1 MLKRTIYI
9 VILIIASVTVYA
21 DDALQGYEYWID
33 SDYSKRTVS
42 NSSQTD
48 VSFSIDLSS
57 QEQGLHALNFRAR
70 SSDGQWGSL
79 KRMLYYIPEVPNSDN
94 SLSGYEYWLD
104 NEANMRVSA
113 QNSSETQALSIDI
126 SQMTQG
132 IHFFN
137 FRAHNTNGDMGMLKR
152 FLFYIPETASADATV
167 TLYEYW
173 LDDDLTQKVTRNSH
187 GGDFTVLIDVSQL
200 TAGVHFYNFRAKNSD
215 GIWGALKRMLFF
227 VPETVTDDATVSRYE
242 YWIDD
247 DPTQKVS
254 EGSSEGNVVKS
265 IDVSML
271 EAGIHFLSFRAQNS
285 EGIWGALK
293 RFLFYMPEPVNE
305 NSTITQYE
313 YWIDD
318 DQSQKITENSTGN
331 DVTAMLDIS
340 QLTEGVHFYNF
351 RAKNSEGIWSALKR
365 MLFYVPETINNMA
378 SVAQYEYWI
387 DDDYS
392 KKVAMSSA
400 GGDINRM
407 IDIST
412 LESGIHYLNFRA
424 QNSDGIWG
432 ALKRM
437 LFYVPET
444 GMDMAELTGY
454 EYWFDDDRSTLRS
467 IDSNQTNQVF
477 TLDISALEPGVH
489 YLSYRAR
496 NSLGVWG
503 ALKRLVFYLSDGSE
517 TIGDPLVAYL
527 YRFNSTTTE
536 VPIPACQSYTMD
548 NQVFEI
554 PDAEEF
560 LKVDPQDVNCKFSF
574 PTGDATAVT
583 MTQTSNV
590 SFSIQFKNSR
600 DVLSSP
606 VNADFSL
613 SNIVSHDVESL
624 KKQGSLTFKKVSG
637 GDFYAFKFESEGSGS
652 PLYIK
657 ANQACTIALFDVA
670 GNLSVNPLDSA
681 AVKNTASL
689 QNYLQKGTYYGIVY
703 NMVKNAGN
711 SADDI
716 TIRLMT
722 TNNMVPTP
730 QLAYEDGKVTISCL
744 QEGAQLYY
752 TTDGKDPTPE
762 STPYTSPIPVEH
774 NMTVK
779 AIGTFID
786 MQTSDVASLVIDTFT
801 VSKPVI
807 QFANLQ
813 IHMSCAT
820 PQSSIYYTLD
830 GSDPTGTGG
839 LLYTGPVPVT
849 SNCTVK
855 AVAKRIDFNNSEVV
869 TFELDVNNVKVATPE
884 FTIAGNVITVASL
897 TNDVQLVYTLDGS
910 EPNETSTPYSGSITL
925 EHNCI
930 VKVKAYKAGHLASE
944 TATLVVDWF
953 YAELPVMSVSE
964 DETTLTIT
972 CSTPG
977 AVIHYEIGGA
987 VPTEESPIY
996 ESPLILTDNRVVKA
1010 IAIAPNFNNSEVA
1023 TFQPGTH
1030 ACEPAVIA
1038 SNGRTATISTKTQDA
1053 RIYYTTNGASPNEGS
1068 LYVVNEGVIVLDE
1081 STWTIKTLVVK
1092 ENMNNSTET
1101 MYNVPAYYDND
1112 AKVLYTHEAGNAANG
1127 FIWSNGINN
1136 ATEMSVSGSYN
1147 AADIEFFRKKMPNM
1161 KHLDLRNAT
1170 IVNKELADSAFADM
1184 KNLMTI
1190 VTPIV
1195 QKVGNGILAG
1205 CNHLA
1210 AVTWTSDINV
1220 PEPDLLLGGVSG
1232 HENMLLYVKSN
1243 SYAPASYRNVISSL
1257 NGTAESIT
1265 LTDGGGDF
1273 YCPLAFTARR
1283 ISYTHSYNQKIVTGV
1298 CRGWESIALPFDVQT
1313 YTHAVNGTCAP
1324 FAQENANAKPFWLC
1338 ELSTSG
1344 FVRTDGIKANTPYII
1359 AMPNNDNYAD
1369 AYILAGVMT
1378 FAAENARVAASD
1390 KTEERTKDGFM
1401 MYVNYGQPKYSTE
1414 HIYALNVGEE
1424 YQGHPEGSMF
1434 VRNLRALQPFECYV
1448 SSMVLVNSPTYGAE
1462 PNYFKLFDD
1471 SETVGISDIP
1481 MKDANMQVYVQNGK
1495 LYVEAEQP
1503 SLVKV
1508 CNLNGQTVK
1517 TDMVP
1522 RGITCI
1528 DGLISGIYIVNGKK
1542 FAVR

>member
-1 MLKRTIYI
+1 MLKRIIYI
-9 VILIIASVTVYA
+9 AILMIASVTVYA

-42 NSSQTD
+42 NSSETD
-48 VSFSIDLSS
+48 VSFVVDLGS
-57 QEQGLHALNFRAR
+57 QEQGLHMLNFRAR
-70 SSDGQWGSL
+70 GTDGQWGAL
-79 KRMLYYIPEVPNSDN
+79 KRILYYIPQKSNP
-94 SLSGYEYWLD
+94 
-104 NEANMRVSA
+104 
-113 QNSSETQALSIDI
+113 DI
-126 SQMTQG
+126 S
-132 IHFFN
+132 I
-137 FRAHNTNGDMGMLKR
+137 
-152 FLFYIPETASADATV
+152 SS
-167 TLYEYW
+167 YEYW
-173 LDDDLTQKVTRNSH
+173 LDDDQTQKVKQNST
-187 GGDFTVLIDVSQL
+187 GEAITAMLDISQL
-200 TAGVHFYNFRAKNSD
+200 AAGVHFYNFRAQNSD
-215 GIWGALKRMLFF
+215 
-227 VPETVTDDATVSRYE
+227 
-242 YWIDD
+242 
-247 DPTQKVS
+247 
-254 EGSSEGNVVKS
+254 
-265 IDVSML
+265 
-271 EAGIHFLSFRAQNS
+271 
-285 EGIWGALK
+285 
-293 RFLFYMPEPVNE
+293 
-305 NSTITQYE
+305 
-313 YWIDD
+313 
-318 DQSQKITENSTGN
+318 
-331 DVTAMLDIS
+331 
-340 QLTEGVHFYNF
+340 
-351 RAKNSEGIWSALKR
+351 GIWSALKR
-365 MLFYVPETINNMA
+365 MLFYVPETVNEDA
-378 SVAQYEYWI
+378 TVTQYEYWL
-387 DDDYS
+387 DDDQAQ
-392 KKVAMSSA
+392 KVAQSSS
-400 GGDINRM
+400 GGAITAM
-407 IDIST
+407 LDISQ
-412 LESGIHYLNFRA
+412 LAAGVHFYNFRA
-424 QNSDGIWG
+424 QNSDGIWS

-444 GMDMAELTGY
+444 VNEDVTVTRYEYWLDDDQTQKVAQSSSGGAITAMLDISQLAAGVHFYNFRAQNSDGIWSALKRMLFYVPEEEMLNATLAGY
-454 EYWFDDDRSTLRS
+454 EYWLDDEYATRRSMTTDQGDQ
-467 IDSNQTNQVF
+467 IF
-477 TLDISALEPGVH
+477 TLDLSSVEPGVH

-496 NSLGVWG
+496 NSQGVWSS
-503 ALKRLVFYLSDGSE
+503 LKRLVFYLSDGSE

-536 VPIPACQSYTMD
+536 VPISPCQNYTMD
-548 NQVFEI
+548 NQVFQI

-560 LKVDPQDVNCKFSF
+560 LKVDPRDTNCKFSF
-574 PTGDATAVT
+574 PTGSTAAVT

-613 SNIVSHDVESL
+613 SNTVSHDVQLL

-637 GDFYAFKFESEGSGS
+637 GDFYAFQFETDNSTS
-652 PLYIK
+652 PLYFK
-657 ANQACTIALFDVA
+657 ADQSCTIAVFDA
-670 GNLSVNPLDSA
+670 HGNMLYNPYDST
-681 AVKNTASL
+681 AVKNTVQL
-689 QNYLQKGTYYGIVY
+689 QNLSQKGTYYGIVY
-703 NMVKNAGN
+703 EMVKNAGN
-711 SADDI
+711 PEDEI

-730 QLAYEDGKVTISCL
+730 QFTYGEGKVTISCL
-744 QEGAQLYY
+744 QEGAKLFY
-752 TTDGKDPTPE
+752 TTDGSTPTTE

-774 NMTVK
+774 NMVIK
-779 AIGTFID
+779 AIGTFSD
-786 MQTSDVASLVIDTFT
+786 MQPSDVATLVIDTFT
-801 VSKPVI
+801 VSKPII

-813 IHMSCAT
+813 IHMSCTT

-830 GSDPTGTGG
+830 GSDPTGTSG
-839 LLYTGPVPVT
+839 LLYSGPVPVT

-884 FTIAGNVITVASL
+884 FTIAGNVITVTSL

-930 VKVKAYKAGHLASE
+930 VKVKGYKAGHLASE

-987 VPTEESPIY
+987 TPTEESAIY
-996 ESPLILTDNRVVKA
+996 EAPLILTDNRVVKA

-1184 KNLMTI
+1184 KGLMTI

-1220 PEPDLLLGGVSG
+1220 PEPNLLLGGVSG

-1243 SYAPASYRNVISSL
+1243 SYAPASYRNVVSSL

-1273 YCPLAFTARR
+1273 YCPSAFTARR
-1283 ISYTHSYNQKIVTGV
+1283 ISYTHSYNQKIVAGV

-1338 ELSTSG
+1338 ELSSSG

-1378 FAAENARVAASD
+1378 FAAENVRVAASD
-1390 KTEERTKDGFM
+1390 KTEERTKDGFTM
-1401 MYVNYGQPKYSTE
+1401 SVNFGQPKYSTE

-1448 SSMVLVNSPTYGAE
+1448 SSIVIANSSDFGTE
-1462 PNYFKLFDD
+1462 PDYFLLFDD
-1471 SETVGISDIP
+1471 SETVGILNIP
-1481 MKDANMQVYVQNGK
+1481 TRDANIKVYVLNGK
-1495 LYVEAEQP
+1495 LHVD
-1503 SLVKV
+1503 SDKTSIVKV
-1508 CNLNGQTVK
+1508 CNLNGQTIKTVK
-1517 TDMVP
+1517 VLNGT
-1522 RGITCI
+1522 TCI
-1528 DGLISGIYIVNGKK
+1528 DGLNSGIYIVNGKK

>member
-1 MLKRTIYI
+1 MLKRIIYI
-9 VILIIASVTVYA
+9 AILMIASVTVYA

-42 NSSQTD
+42 NSSETD
-48 VSFSIDLSS
+48 VSFVVDLGS
-57 QEQGLHALNFRAR
+57 QEQGLHMLNFRAR
-70 SSDGQWGSL
+70 GTDGQWGAL
-79 KRMLYYIPEVPNSDN
+79 KRILYYIPQVSSPDN
-94 SLSGYEYWLD
+94 SISGYEYWLD
-104 NEANMRVSA
+104 DDHVQKVT
-113 QNSSETQALSIDI
+113 QNSTGGAITAMLDI
-126 SQMTQG
+126 SQ
-132 IHFFN
+132 
-137 FRAHNTNGDMGMLKR
+137 L
-152 FLFYIPETASADATV
+152 P
-167 TLYEYW
+167 
-173 LDDDLTQKVTRNSH
+173 
-187 GGDFTVLIDVSQL
+187 
-200 TAGVHFYNFRAKNSD
+200 AGVHFYNFRAQNSD
-215 GIWGALKRMLFF
+215 GIW
-227 VPETVTDDATVSRYE
+227 
-242 YWIDD
+242 
-247 DPTQKVS
+247 
-254 EGSSEGNVVKS
+254 SS
-265 IDVSML
+265 
-271 EAGIHFLSFRAQNS
+271 
-285 EGIWGALK
+285 
-293 RFLFYMPEPVNE
+293 
-305 NSTITQYE
+305 
-313 YWIDD
+313 
-318 DQSQKITENSTGN
+318 
-331 DVTAMLDIS
+331 
-340 QLTEGVHFYNF
+340 
-351 RAKNSEGIWSALKR
+351 LKR
-365 MLFYVPETINNMA
+365 MLFYVPETVNED
-378 SVAQYEYWI
+378 VTVTQYEYWL
-387 DDDYS
+387 DSDQTQ
-392 KKVAMSSA
+392 KVTQNSTGGAITAMLDISQLSA
-400 GGDINRM
+400 GV
-407 IDIST
+407 
-412 LESGIHYLNFRA
+412 HFYNFRA
-424 QNSDGIWG
+424 QNSDGIWSS
-432 ALKRM
+432 LKRM

-444 GMDMAELTGY
+444 VNEDVTVIQYEYWLDSDQTQKVTQSSTGGAITAMLDISQLSAGVHFYNFRAQNSDGIWSSLKRMLFYVPETVNEDATVTQYEYWLDGDQTQKVTQSSTGGAITAMLDISQLSAGVHFYNFRAQNSDGIWSSLKRMLFYVPEEVANATLAGY
-454 EYWFDDDRSTLRS
+454 EYWLDDEYATHRSMT
-467 IDSNQTNQVF
+467 TNQGDQIF
-477 TLDISALEPGVH
+477 TLDLSSVEPGVH

-496 NSLGVWG
+496 NSQGDWCS
-503 ALKRLVFYLSDGSE
+503 LKRFVFYLSDGSE
-517 TIGDPLVAYL
+517 NSGDPLVAYL

-560 LKVDPQDVNCKFSF
+560 LKVDPQDANCKFSF
-574 PTGDATAVT
+574 PTGGATAVT

-613 SNIVSHDVESL
+613 SNTVSHDVESL

-762 STPYTSPIPVEH
+762 STPYMSPIPVEH

-953 YAELPVMSVSE
+953 YAELPVMSVSG

-987 VPTEESPIY
+987 VPTEESPVY
-996 ESPLILTDNRVVKA
+996 EAPLILTDNRVVKA

-1038 SNGRTATISTKTQDA
+1038 SNGRTATVSTKTQDA
-1053 RIYYTTNGASPNEGS
+1053 RIYYTTNGSSPNESS
-1068 LYVVNEGVIVLDE
+1068 LYLINEGDIVLNE

-1101 MYNVPAYYDND
+1101 VYNVPAYYDND

-1170 IVNKELADSAFADM
+1170 IVNKELADSSFADM
-1184 KNLMTI
+1184 KGLMTI

-1220 PEPDLLLGGVSG
+1220 PEPNLLLGGVSG

-1243 SYAPASYRNVISSL
+1243 SYAPASYRNVVSSL

-1273 YCPLAFTARR
+1273 YCPSAFTARR
-1283 ISYTHSYNQKIVTGV
+1283 ISYTHSYNQKMVAGV

-1338 ELSTSG
+1338 ELSSSG

-1448 SSMVLVNSPTYGAE
+1448 SSMVIAKSSTFDAE
-1462 PNYFKLFDD
+1462 SDYFMLFDD
-1471 SETVGISDIP
+1471 NETVGILNIP
-1481 MKDANMQVYVQNGK
+1481 TKDANIKVYVLNGK
-1495 LYVEAEQP
+1495 LHVD
-1503 SLVKV
+1503 SDKTSIVKV
-1508 CNLNGQTVK
+1508 CNLNGQAIKTVK
-1517 TDMVP
+1517 VSSGT
-1522 RGITCI
+1522 TCI

>member
-1 MLKRTIYI
+1 MVDI
-9 VILIIASVTVYA
+9 
-21 DDALQGYEYWID
+21 
-33 SDYSKRTVS
+33 
-42 NSSQTD
+42 SQ
-48 VSFSIDLSS
+48 LSA
-57 QEQGLHALNFRAR
+57 GVHFYNFRAQN
-70 SSDGQWGSL
+70 SDGIWSAL
-79 KRMLYYIPEVPNSDN
+79 KRML
-94 SLSGYEYWLD
+94 
-104 NEANMRVSA
+104 
-113 QNSSETQALSIDI
+113 
-126 SQMTQG
+126 
-132 IHFFN
+132 
-137 FRAHNTNGDMGMLKR
+137 
-152 FLFYIPETASADATV
+152 FYVPETVNEDITV
-167 TLYEYW
+167 TQYEYW
-173 LDDDLTQKVTRNSH
+173 LDDDQTQKVTQSSSS
-187 GGDFTVLIDVSQL
+187 GAITAMLDISQL
-200 TAGVHFYNFRAKNSD
+200 SSGVHFYNFRAKNSD
-215 GIWGALKRMLFF
+215 GIWGALKRMLFYI
-227 VPETVTDDATVSRYE
+227 PETASADAIV
-242 YWIDD
+242 
-247 DPTQKVS
+247 
-254 EGSSEGNVVKS
+254 
-265 IDVSML
+265 
-271 EAGIHFLSFRAQNS
+271 
-285 EGIWGALK
+285 
-293 RFLFYMPEPVNE
+293 
-305 NSTITQYE
+305 TQYE
-313 YWIDD
+313 YWLDS
-318 DQSQKITENSTGN
+318 DQTQKVTQSSTGG
-331 DVTAMLDIS
+331 DITAMVDIS
-340 QLTEGVHFYNF
+340 QLSSGVHFYNF
-351 RAKNSEGIWSALKR
+351 RAKNSDGIWGALKR
-365 MLFYVPETINNMA
+365 MLFYIPEIVNENA
-378 SVAQYEYWI
+378 SIAQYEYWI
-387 DDDYS
+387 DEE
-392 KKVAMSSA
+392 SSQRVTVPSSD
-400 GGDINRM
+400 GNVSRM
-407 IDIST
+407 IDISKLGT
-412 LESGIHYLNFRA
+412 GVHFLNFRA

-432 ALKRM
+432 ALKRF
-437 LFYVPET
+437 LFFVPDV
-444 GMDMAELTGY
+444 GMPNATLAGY
-454 EYWFDDDRSTLRS
+454 EYWLDDDYASHRS
-467 IDSNQTNQVF
+467 ITTDQGEQIF
-477 TLDISALEPGVH
+477 TLDLNSVEPGVH
-489 YLSYRAR
+489 YLSYRAH
-496 NSLGVWG
+496 NSQGVWSS
-503 ALKRLVFYLSDGSE
+503 LKRLVFYLSDGSE

-536 VPIPACQSYTMD
+536 VPISPCQNYTMD
-548 NQVFEI
+548 NQVFVI

-560 LKVDPQDVNCKFSF
+560 LKVDPRDTNCKFSF
-574 PTGDATAVT
+574 PTGSTAAVT

-613 SNIVSHDVESL
+613 TNTISRDVETL
-624 KKQGSLTFKKVSG
+624 KKQGSLTFMKVSG
-637 GDFYAFKFESEGSGS
+637 GDFYAFRFETDDSTT
-652 PLYIK
+652 PLYMK
-657 ANQACTIALFDVA
+657 ADQSCTIAIFDA
-670 GNLSVNPLDSA
+670 QGNLLNNPYDSTSV
-681 AVKNTASL
+681 KKTIQL
-689 QNYLQKGTYYGIVY
+689 QSISQKGTYYGIVY

-711 SADDI
+711 TADDI

-730 QLAYEDGKVTISCL
+730 QFTYGEGKVTISCL
-744 QEGAQLYY
+744 QEGAKLFY
-752 TTDGKDPTPE
+752 TTDGSTPTTE

-774 NMTVK
+774 NMVIK
-779 AIGTFID
+779 AIGTFSD
-786 MQTSDVASLVIDTFT
+786 MQPSDVATLVIDTFT
-801 VSKPVI
+801 VSKPII

-813 IHMSCAT
+813 IHMSCTT

-830 GSDPTGTGG
+830 GSDPTGTSG
-839 LLYTGPVPVT
+839 LLYSGPVPVT

-1495 LYVEAEQP
+1495 LYVKAEQP

-1528 DGLISGIYIVNGKK
+1528 DGLVSGIYIVNGKK

>member
-1 MLKRTIYI
+1 MLKRICHI
-9 VILIIASVTVYA
+9 AILMTAAVTTFA

-42 NSSQTD
+42 NSNQTD

-70 SSDGQWGSL
+70 STDGQWGTL

-104 NEANMRVSA
+104 NDANKRISA
-113 QNSSETQALSIDI
+113 QNSSETQAFSIDI

-152 FLFYIPETASADATV
+152 FLFYIPETASADAIV
-167 TLYEYW
+167 THYEYW
-173 LDDDLTQKVTRNSH
+173 LDDDLTQKVTQNSQ
-187 GGDFTVLIDVSQL
+187 GGDFTVLIDISQL

-215 GIWGALKRMLFF
+215 GIWSALKRMLFF
-227 VPETVTDDATVSRYE
+227 VPEPVTDGATVSRYE

-254 EGSSEGNVVKS
+254 EGSSEGSVVKS
-265 IDVSML
+265 IDVSTL
-271 EAGIHFLSFRAQNS
+271 EAGIHFLNFRVQNS

-293 RFLFYMPEPVNE
+293 RFLFYLPESVNE
-305 NSTITQYE
+305 NSTVTQYE

-318 DQSQKITENSTGN
+318 DHSQKIIEHSHGG
-331 DVTAMLDIS
+331 DITAMLDIS
-340 QLTEGVHFYNF
+340 QLDAGVHFYNF
-351 RAKNSEGIWSALKR
+351 RAKNSDGIWSALKR
-365 MLFYVPETINNMA
+365 MLFYVPETVNNMA
-378 SVAQYEYWI
+378 SVTQYEFWI

-392 KKVAMSSA
+392 QKVAVSST
-400 GGDINRM
+400 GGDVSRM
-407 IDIST
+407 IDISA
-412 LESGIHYLNFRA
+412 LESGIHFLNFHA

-432 ALKRM
+432 TLKRM

-444 GMDMAELTGY
+444 SMETAELTGY
-454 EYWFDDDRSTLRS
+454 EYWLDDDYSSLRS
-467 IDSNQTNQVF
+467 IDSNQTNQLF

-489 YLSYRAR
+489 YLNYRAR
-496 NSLGVWG
+496 NSQGAWG
-503 ALKRLVFYLSDGSE
+503 ALKRLVFYFSDGSE
-517 TIGDPLVAYL
+517 STGDPLVAYL

-536 VPIPACQSYTMD
+536 VPISACQNYTME

-560 LKVDPQDVNCKFSF
+560 LKVDPQDANCKFSF
-574 PTGDATAVT
+574 PTGSATAVT
-583 MTQTSNV
+583 MQQTSNV

-613 SNIVSHDVESL
+613 SNTVSHDIENL

-637 GDFYAFKFESEGSGS
+637 GDFYAFKFESEGYGN

-657 ANQACTIALFDVA
+657 ANQACTIALFDAV
-670 GNLSVNPLDSA
+670 GNLSANPLDSS

-689 QNYLQKGTYYGIVY
+689 QNLVQKGTYYGIVY

-730 QLAYEDGKVTISCL
+730 QLTYEDGKITISCL

-752 TTDGKDPTPE
+752 TTDGKEPTTE
-762 STPYTSPIPVEH
+762 STPYTLPIPVEH

-779 AIGTFID
+779 AIGTFTD
-786 MQTSDVASLVIDTFT
+786 MQASDVATLVIDTFT
-801 VSKPVI
+801 VSKPLI

-813 IHMSCAT
+813 IHMSCTT

-830 GSDPTGTGG
+830 GSDPTGTSG
-839 LLYTGPVPVT
+839 LLYSGPVPVT

-855 AVAKRIDFNNSEVV
+855 AVAKRIDFNDSEVV

-884 FTIAGNVITVASL
+884 FTVAGNVITVASL

-930 VKVKAYKAGHLASE
+930 VKVKGYKAGHLASE

-987 VPTEESPIY
+987 TPIEESPIY
-996 ESPLILTDNRVVKA
+996 EAPLTLTDNRVVKA
-1010 IAIAPNFNNSEVA
+1010 IAIAPNFNKSEVA

-1053 RIYYTTNGASPNEGS
+1053 RIYYTTNGTSPNEGS
-1068 LYVVNEGVIVLDE
+1068 LYVVNEGVIVLNE

-1101 MYNVPAYYDND
+1101 VYIVPAYYDNN
-1112 AKVLYTHEAGNAANG
+1112 AKVLYTHDAGNAAKG
-1127 FIWSNGINN
+1127 FIWNNCINS

-1147 AADIEFFRKKMPNM
+1147 AADIDFFRKKMPNM
-1161 KHLDLRNAT
+1161 KHLNLRNAT

-1184 KNLMTI
+1184 NSLVTI
-1190 VTPIV
+1190 VTPII

-1220 PEPDLLLGGVSG
+1220 PEPNLLLGGISG

-1243 SYAPASYRNVISSL
+1243 SYAPASYRNVVSSL

-1265 LTDGGGDF
+1265 LNDGGGDF
-1273 YCPLAFTARR
+1273 YCPSAFTARK
-1283 ISYTHSYNQKIVTGV
+1283 ISYSHSYNQKIVAGV

-1378 FAAENARVAASD
+1378 FAAENARIASSEI
-1390 KTEERTKDGFM
+1390 TEERTKDGFT

-1414 HIYALNVGEE
+1414 HIYAMNVGEE

-1448 SSMVLVNSPTYGAE
+1448 SSMAIANSSRFDIE
-1462 PNYFKLFDD
+1462 PDYFKLFDD
-1471 SETVGISDIP
+1471 NETVGILNIP
-1481 MKDANMQVYVQNGK
+1481 TRDANIKVYVLNGK
-1495 LYVEAEQP
+1495 LHVD
-1503 SLVKV
+1503 SDKTSIVKV
-1508 CNLNGQTVK
+1508 CNLNGQAIKTVK
-1517 TDMVP
+1517 VSSGT
-1522 RGITCI
+1522 TCI
-1528 DGLISGIYIVNGKK
+1528 DGLNSGIYIVNGMKY
-1542 FAVR
+1542 AVR